1 MLNVGAKNTEGE
13 RERER
18 DMGKDKSLKVERR
31 GVVFPSSR
39 IALQPQVLYTPSAAL
54 DNKQLA

>member
-18 DMGKDKSLKVERR
+18 YGKRQKFEGGEER
-31 GVVFPSSR
+31 GCFS
-39 IALQPQVLYTPSAAL
+39 Q
-54 DNKQLA
+54 